1 MPTEILRLN
10 KPLKKEE
17 TYELKIERIVPKGLG
32 IGFAEKMTFFVP
44 LTAAGDVVK
53 VKINQKKG
61 KIAFAEVVEVLKP
74 SFERVEPPC
83 EYFGKCGGC
92 DFQQMNYQAQLS
104 AKKAIIK
111 DCLSR
116 IGKINYE
123 KEIAMIGSPKPFGY
137 RARAA
142 WHLDTRSKRIG
153 YFKRNSHEII
163 DVKECPILT
172 PDLQKTLT
180 ELRENV
186 EWESFWANRVEI
198 EAANS
203 DGKVSIYSDELV
215 EPTEE
220 IVFSAFGE
228 QYLYSAS
235 CFFQGNS
242 FLINALIEKAVGDIS
257 GKNALDLYCGVGL
270 FTLPL
275 ARKFEKVVGVEGNLK
290 AIEYAQKNIENARIE
305 NAEVFAEA
313 VGDWLNENPERLE
326 YIDFVLLDPPRTG
339 AEKEIIEHILKM
351 KPERISYV
359 SCEPSVLARD
369 LRMLID
375 GGYAIETVTGV
386 DLFPQTHHVETIVTL
401 TL

>member
-1 MPTEILRLN
+1 M
-10 KPLKKEE
+10 KKEE
-17 TYELKIERIVPKGLG
+17 TYELKIDRIVPKGLG
-32 IGFAEKMTFFVP
+32 IGFAEKLTFFVP

-53 VKINQKKG
+53 VKVNQKKG
-61 KIAFAEVVEVLKP
+61 KIAFAEVVEVLQLSP
-74 SFERVEPPC
+74 DRIEPPC
-83 EYFGKCGGC
+83 QYFGRCGGC

-104 AKKAIIK
+104 AKSAIIK

-116 IGKINYE
+116 LGKIKYE
-123 KEIAMIGSPKPFGY
+123 KEIEMIGSPRDFGY

-142 WHLDTRSKRIG
+142 WHLDTRNKRIG
-153 YFKRNSHEII
+153 YFKRLSHEII
-163 DVKECPILT
+163 DVEKCPILT
-172 PDLQKTLT
+172 ADLQKTLT

-186 EWESFWANRVEI
+186 EWESFWSNKVEI

-220 IVFSAFGE
+220 IIFSAFGE

-242 FLINALIEKAVGDIS
+242 FLINTLIEKAVGDIT

-275 ARKFEKVVGVEGNLK
+275 ARKFEKVVGVEGNMK

-305 NAEVFAEA
+305 NAEVFAES

-326 YIDFVLLDPPRTG
+326 NVDFVLLDPPRTG
-339 AEKEIIEHILKM
+339 AEKETIEHILQM
-351 KPERISYV
+351 KPQRISYV

-369 LRMLID
+369 LRLLID
-375 GGYAIETVTGV
+375 GGYEIENITGI
-386 DLFPQTHHVETIVTL
+386 DLFPQTHHVETVVKL
-401 TL
+401 KLK

>member
-1 MPTEILRLN
+1 
-10 KPLKKEE
+10 LKKEE
-17 TYELKIERIVPKGLG
+17 TYELRIERIVPKGLG

-53 VKINQKKG
+53 VKVNQKKG
-61 KIAFAEVVEVLKP
+61 KIAFAEVVEVLQP
-74 SFERVEPPC
+74 SPDRIEPPC
-83 EYFGKCGGC
+83 QYFGRCGGC

-104 AKKAIIK
+104 AKSAIIK

-116 IGKINYE
+116 LGKIKYE
-123 KEIAMIGSPKPFGY
+123 KEIEMIGSPRDFGY

-142 WHLDTRSKRIG
+142 WHLDTRNKRIG
-153 YFKRNSHEII
+153 YFKRLSHEII
-163 DVKECPILT
+163 DVEKCPILT
-172 PDLQKTLT
+172 ADLQKTLT

-186 EWESFWANRVEI
+186 EWESFWSNKVEI

-220 IVFSAFGE
+220 IIFSAFGE

-242 FLINALIEKAVGDIS
+242 FLINTLIEKAVGDIT

-275 ARKFEKVVGVEGNLK
+275 ARKFEKVVGVEGNMK
-290 AIEYAQKNIENARIE
+290 AIEYAQKNIDNARIE
-305 NAEVFAEA
+305 NAEVFAES

-326 YIDFVLLDPPRTG
+326 NVDFVLLDPPRTG
-339 AEKEIIEHILKM
+339 AEKETIEHILQM
-351 KPERISYV
+351 KPQRISYV

-369 LRMLID
+369 LRLLID
-375 GGYAIETVTGV
+375 GGYEIENITGI
-386 DLFPQTHHVETIVTL
+386 DLFPQTHHVETVVKL
-401 TL
+401 KLK